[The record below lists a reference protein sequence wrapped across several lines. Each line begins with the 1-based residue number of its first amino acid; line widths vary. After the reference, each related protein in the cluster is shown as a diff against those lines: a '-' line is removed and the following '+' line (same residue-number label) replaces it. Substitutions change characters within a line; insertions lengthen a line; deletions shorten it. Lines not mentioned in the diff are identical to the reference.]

1 VPTAA
6 EAGIPNYE
14 AIGWFG
20 LLAPSATPSAIVQQ
34 MSADIA
40 KMMTT
45 QAMRERAINEG
56 ATPIGSTPADFERF
70 LRAELQKWTKLIRE
84 ADIQVE

>member
-1 VPTAA
+1 
-6 EAGIPNYE
+6 
-14 AIGWFG
+14 
-20 LLAPSATPSAIVQQ
+20 
-34 MSADIA
+34 MSADVG

-45 QAMRERAINEG
+45 QALRERAINEG